1 MTNIHYLN
9 SYAAGPVI
17 ERQITDEHVDKLF
30 DFVPRNV
37 FFWTLRFAKLKFNQ
51 RLSQG
56 SETWFDRLKVYVGLP
71 DWVLTEEQIEDEN
84 LAYIKIPF
92 GLINDVQEISD
103 YELIVTVPF
112 QRHHSETGEAYNSLH
127 HVSAKY
133 FALSSYN
140 MDTAILNRKE
150 PFADE
155 EDQYEELIENELDN
169 VWLKKQRLIQ
179 ILRDEQFN
187 NERVETLYTC
197 LNTCMGLAEGN
208 KELIEEFTNIHDAGD
223 IGCEEAHRIY
233 SNLTIEEFFDW
244 STEHFGLDDYYKD
257 TETLIDNVKFH
268 MEEDQRMLVVNEPYK
283 FITKM
288 IARSFKIAEHN

>member
-17 ERQITDEHVDKLF
+17 ERQIADEHIDKLY

-112 QRHHSETGEAYNSLH
+112 QRYHSETGEAYNSLH

-197 LNTCMGLAEGN
+197 LNTCMGLAAGN
-208 KELIEEFTNIHDAGD
+208 KELIEEFINIHDAGD

-244 STEHFGLDDYYKD
+244 STEHFGLDDYYRD

-268 MEEDQRMLVVNEPYK
+268 MGEDQRIRVVNEPYK

>member
-17 ERQITDEHVDKLF
+17 ERQITDEHIDELY

-112 QRHHSETGEAYNSLH
+112 QRYHSETGEAYNSLH

-140 MDTAILNRKE
+140 METAILNRKE
-150 PFADE
+150 PFDDE

-208 KELIEEFTNIHDAGD
+208 KELIEEFINIHDAGD

-233 SNLTIEEFFDW
+233 SNLTIGEFFDW
-244 STEHFGLDDYYKD
+244 STEHFGLDDYYRD

>member
-17 ERQITDEHVDKLF
+17 ERQITDEHVDKLY

-37 FFWTLRFAKLKFNQ
+37 FFWTLRFAKLKFNR

-56 SETWFDRLKVYVGLP
+56 AETWFDRLKVYVGLP

-84 LAYIKIPF
+84 LACIKLPF
-92 GLINDVQEISD
+92 GLINDIQEISD

-150 PFADE
+150 PFANDE
-155 EDQYEELIENELDN
+155 DRYEELIENELEN

-179 ILRDEQFN
+179 ILIDEQFN

-288 IARSFKIAEHN
+288 IARSFKLAEHN

>member
-112 QRHHSETGEAYNSLH
+112 QRYHSETGEAYNSLH

-140 MDTAILNRKE
+140 METAILNRKE
-150 PFADE
+150 PFDDE

-208 KELIEEFTNIHDAGD
+208 KELIEEFINIHDAGD

-244 STEHFGLDDYYKD
+244 STEHFGLDDYYRD

>member
-71 DWVLTEEQIEDEN
+71 DWVLLEEQIEDEN
-84 LAYIKIPF
+84 LSYIKIPF

-288 IARSFKIAEHN
+288 IARSFKLAEHN